1 MRIKVY
7 GGERSLQQGAVHI
20 LRDGE
25 LHHAHVACSHCVLV
39 EHQNQIAVGVPV
51 KALLRVNSGEFVR
64 QIAQGLRPAAIC
76 SSICRRT
83 SADRTET

>member
-7 GGERSLQQGAVHI
+7 GGARSLQQGAVHI

-25 LHHAHVACSHCVLV
+25 LHHAHVACSHRVLV

-64 QIAQGLRPAAIC
+64 QLRDASAAIC